1 MSDPPPRDGDLAE
14 TASWPLM
21 IYLII
26 IIGVFALGVTARTQ
40 GSAIPNLQLRPD
52 QDVVVYDRYSK
63 ELARFHPEINLIPL
77 TLEEISPILVDAI
90 LVALDPDYLAKEQVE
105 SWATFAA
112 ALTGRMDSVTPSIT
126 QRYLRLERGEPDR
139 RTETFKEASQIV
151 SLERAEQRNSILE
164 AYLSSVPLGRNAYG
178 VEAASLAWFGR
189 SAADIEIGQ
198 AAYLASR
205 ISDSDADSFSVDGRN
220 RVLTALYQ
228 AKLITEQ
235 ELIDE
240 RSTPIGDLVLPDT
253 SFQVSDL
260 DLSSDLVPVLAKM
273 YQELSADH
281 GEKDFVTG
289 EFNVRSTIDLEL
301 QHRVA
306 DVSLAFKSL
315 PGIADV
321 SVVVLDDR
329 NQIRVALSSEI
340 GSLWDGQVDARNALK
355 SLYPAVTADSFN
367 WTDRASPVQLA
378 EMFSALAREGRV
390 YKTELFLEIEMR
402 NGVAKPIAHDY
413 YIADEIRSSSENTD
427 ELADLFQMSPG
438 FRTTDQEIKVLGLS
452 RFDPSSMKAWYGGTS
467 ERNAVSVVVTPSLA
481 ASGSGNLAADAKRLA
496 RIVFEELHRGG

>member
-26 IIGVFALGVTARTQ
+26 ITGFFALGIAARTQ
-40 GSAIPNLQLRPD
+40 GSGPPNLQLTPD
-52 QDVVVYDRYSK
+52 QDVVVYDRYSQ
-63 ELARFHPEINLIPL
+63 ELARFHPEINLIPV

-90 LVALDPDYLAKEQVE
+90 LVALDPDYLAKEQVQ
-105 SWATFAA
+105 SWGTFAA
-112 ALTGRMDSVTPSIT
+112 SLTGRIDSDTPSIT
-126 QRYLRLERGEPDR
+126 QRYLRLERGEPER
-139 RTETFKEASQIV
+139 RIEIFKEASQIV
-151 SLERAEQRNSILE
+151 SLERAEQKNSILE
-164 AYLSSVPLGRNAYG
+164 AYLSSVPLGRNTYG
-178 VEAASLAWFGR
+178 VEAASLAWFGL
-189 SAADIEIGQ
+189 SASDIGIGQ

-205 ISDSDADSFSVDGRN
+205 ISDSDADSLSVDGRN

-240 RSTPIGDLVLPDT
+240 RITPIGDLVLPDT

-260 DLSSDLVPVLAKM
+260 DSDLVPVLAKM

-281 GEKDFVTG
+281 DEKDFVTG
-289 EFNVRSTIDLEL
+289 EFDVRSTIDLEL
-301 QHRVA
+301 QQRVA
-306 DVSLAFKSL
+306 DVSWAFKSL

-321 SVVVLDDR
+321 SIVVLDDR

-340 GSLWDGQVDARNALK
+340 GSLWDGQVDARNVLK
-355 SLYPAVTADSFN
+355 HSYPELIPDNFKWS
-367 WTDRASPVQLA
+367 DRVSPVQLA
-378 EMFSALAREGRV
+378 EMFSAVAREGRV
-390 YKTELFLEIEMR
+390 YRTELFLEIEIR

-413 YIADEIRSSSENTD
+413 YIADEIRSASENTD

-438 FRTTDQEIKVLGLS
+438 FRTTDQKIEVLGLS

-467 ERNAVSVVVTPSLA
+467 ERNAVSVVVTPTSA
-481 ASGSGNLAADAKRLA
+481 ASGSSNLAADAKRLA

>member
-14 TASWPLM
+14 TTSWPLM

-26 IIGVFALGVTARTQ
+26 ITGFFALGIAACTQ
-40 GSAIPNLQLRPD
+40 GSGPPNLQLTPD

-63 ELARFHPEINLIPL
+63 ELARFHPEINLIPV

-90 LVALDPDYLAKEQVE
+90 LVALDPDYLAKEQVQ
-105 SWATFAA
+105 SWGTFAA
-112 ALTGRMDSVTPSIT
+112 SLTGRIDSDTPSIT
-126 QRYLRLERGEPDR
+126 QRYLRLERGEPER
-139 RTETFKEASQIV
+139 RTEIFKEASQIV
-151 SLERAEQRNSILE
+151 SLERAEQKNSILE
-164 AYLSSVPLGRNAYG
+164 AYLSSVPLGRNTYG
-178 VEAASLAWFGR
+178 VEAASLAWFGL
-189 SAADIEIGQ
+189 SASDIGIGQ

-205 ISDSDADSFSVDGRN
+205 ISDSDADSFAVDGRN

-240 RSTPIGDLVLPDT
+240 RITPIGDLVLPDT

-260 DLSSDLVPVLAKM
+260 DSDLVPVLAKM
-273 YQELSADH
+273 YQELSADYD
-281 GEKDFVTG
+281 EKDFVTG
-289 EFNVRSTIDLEL
+289 EFDVRSTIDLEL
-301 QHRVA
+301 QQRVA
-306 DVSLAFKSL
+306 DVSWAFKSL

-321 SVVVLDDR
+321 SIVVLDDR

-340 GSLWDGQVDARNALK
+340 GSLWDGQVDARNVLK
-355 SLYPAVTADSFN
+355 HSYPELTPDNFKWS
-367 WTDRASPVQLA
+367 DRASPVQLA
-378 EMFSALAREGRV
+378 EMFSAVAREGRV
-390 YKTELFLEIEMR
+390 YKTELFLEIEIR

-413 YIADEIRSSSENTD
+413 YTADEIRSASENTD
-427 ELADLFQMSPG
+427 KLADLFQMSPG

-467 ERNAVSVVVTPSLA
+467 ERNAVSVVVTPTLA
-481 ASGSGNLAADAKRLA
+481 ASGSSNLAADAKRLA

>member
-1 MSDPPPRDGDLAE
+1 M
-14 TASWPLM
+14 
-21 IYLII
+21 
-26 IIGVFALGVTARTQ
+26 
-40 GSAIPNLQLRPD
+40 
-52 QDVVVYDRYSK
+52 
-63 ELARFHPEINLIPL
+63 
-77 TLEEISPILVDAI
+77 
-90 LVALDPDYLAKEQVE
+90 
-105 SWATFAA
+105 
-112 ALTGRMDSVTPSIT
+112 
-126 QRYLRLERGEPDR
+126 
-139 RTETFKEASQIV
+139 
-151 SLERAEQRNSILE
+151 E

-205 ISDSDADSFSVDGRN
+205 ILDSDADSFSVDGRN

-289 EFNVRSTIDLEL
+289 EFDVRSTIDLEL

-367 WTDRASPVQLA
+367 WTDRVSPVQLA
-378 EMFSALAREGRV
+378 EMFSAVAREGRV
-390 YKTELFLEIEMR
+390 YKTELFLDIEMR

-427 ELADLFQMSPG
+427 DMAE
-438 FRTTDQEIKVLGLS
+438 
-452 RFDPSSMKAWYGGTS
+452 
-467 ERNAVSVVVTPSLA
+467 
-481 ASGSGNLAADAKRLA
+481 
-496 RIVFEELHRGG
+496 

>member
-21 IYLII
+21 IYLIVI
-26 IIGVFALGVTARTQ
+26 TGFFALGIAARIQ
-40 GSAIPNLQLRPD
+40 GSGPPNLQLTPD
-52 QDVVVYDRYSK
+52 QDVVVYDRYSQ
-63 ELARFHPEINLIPL
+63 ELARFHPEINLIPV

-90 LVALDPDYLAKEQVE
+90 LVALDPDYLAKEQVQ
-105 SWATFAA
+105 SWGTFAA
-112 ALTGRMDSVTPSIT
+112 SLTGRIDSDTPSIT
-126 QRYLRLERGEPDR
+126 QRYLRLERGEPER

-151 SLERAEQRNSILE
+151 SLERAEQKNSILE
-164 AYLSSVPLGRNAYG
+164 AYLSSVPLGRNTYG

-240 RSTPIGDLVLPDT
+240 RSTPIVDLVLPDT

-260 DLSSDLVPVLAKM
+260 DLGSDLVPVLEKM

-281 GEKDFVTG
+281 DEKDFVTG
-289 EFNVRSTIDLEL
+289 EFDVRSTIDLEL

-378 EMFSALAREGRV
+378 EMFSAVAREGRV

-413 YIADEIRSSSENTD
+413 YIADEIRSASENTD

-467 ERNAVSVVVTPSLA
+467 ERNAVSVVVTPSLP